1 MSAATGSA
9 LVAALAMAAILL
21 APGPANRRL
30 LLAGA
35 RRGAWRAMPLLAVHW
50 LACCLAI
57 GTWCT
62 ALGLLA
68 GVLPSALAAAQVC
81 AIGYVLWTAAR
92 WWRKAPR
99 CESSVG
105 GMFSVAMVDANALFC
120 AAIVFPPLGASA
132 ADVSQAYLVWT
143 ALLLPVGACWIM
155 AGAAATRYQAYQASA
170 RPAPPHRGRRRLAA
184 LLGVFSGSLSI
195 LLPH

>member
-1 MSAATGSA
+1 MSATGSA
-9 LVAALAMAAILL
+9 LVAALALAAVLL

-35 RRGAWRAMPLLAVHW
+35 RRGARRALPLLGVHW

-62 ALGLLA
+62 ALGLVA
-68 GVLPSALAAAQVC
+68 SMLPSVLAAAQVC

-92 WWRKAPR
+92 WWRKAPSG
-99 CESSVG
+99 EGGAG
-105 GMFSVAMVDANALFC
+105 GMFSVAMVDANALFS
-120 AAIVFPPLGASA
+120 AAIVFPPLGAPA
-132 ADVSQAYLVWT
+132 ADVSWAYLMLT
-143 ALLLPVGACWIM
+143 ALLLPIGACWIM
-155 AGAAATRYQAYQASA
+155 AGAAAARHPGGTRA
-170 RPAPPHRGRRRLAA
+170 RRRGVAA
-184 LLGVFSGSLSI
+184 LLGAFSGSLAV

>member
-1 MSAATGSA
+1 MSAATGGTV
-9 LVAALAMAAILL
+9 VAALAMAAVLL

-35 RRGAWRAMPLLAVHW
+35 RGGAWHALPLLAAHW

-68 GVLPSALAAAQVC
+68 SVLPSIMAAAQVC

-99 CESSVG
+99 EEGRVAA
-105 GMFSVAMVDANALFC
+105 MFSVAMVDANALFC
-120 AAIVFPPLGASA
+120 AAIVFPPLGAAA
-132 ADVSQAYLVWT
+132 ADVSLAYLMLT
-143 ALLLPVGACWIM
+143 ALLLPIGACWIM
-155 AGAAATRYQAYQASA
+155 AGAAAARYPTGAV
-170 RPAPPHRGRRRLAA
+170 PPGPKRGRRRVAA
-184 LLGVFSGSLSI
+184 LLGVFSGSLSV
-195 LLPH
+195 LPPH

>member
-1 MSAATGSA
+1 MSAATGSTLA
-9 LVAALAMAAILL
+9 AALAMAAVLL

-35 RRGAWRAMPLLAVHW
+35 RRGVWNALPLLAVHW

-57 GTWCT
+57 GSWCT

-68 GVLPSALAAAQVC
+68 RTLPSAMAAAQVC

-99 CESSVG
+99 CEGSVAA
-105 GMFSVAMVDANALFC
+105 MFSVAMVDAATLFC
-120 AAIVFPPLGASA
+120 AAIVFPPLGAAA
-132 ADVSQAYLVWT
+132 ADVSSAYLMLT
-143 ALLLPVGACWIM
+143 ALLLPIGACWIM
-155 AGAAATRYQAYQASA
+155 AGAAAARFPKGAVAPAS
-170 RPAPPHRGRRRLAA
+170 HRRRRRLAA
-184 LLGVFSGSLSI
+184 LLGGFSGALST

>member
-1 MSAATGSA
+1 MSAAPGST
-9 LVAALAMAAILL
+9 LVAALAIVAVLL

-35 RRGAWRAMPLLAVHW
+35 RRGARRALPLLAVHW

-68 GVLPSALAAAQVC
+68 NVLPAVPAAAQVC

-92 WWRKAPR
+92 WWRKAPSG
-99 CESSVG
+99 EGGVG
-105 GMFSVAMVDANALFC
+105 AMFSVAMVDANAVFC
-120 AAIVFPPLGASA
+120 AAIVFPPLGAPVT
-132 ADVSQAYLVWT
+132 DVSWAYLMLT
-143 ALLLPVGACWIM
+143 ALLLPIGACWIM
-155 AGAAATRYQAYQASA
+155 AGATAARYPAGAAPAGA
-170 RPAPPHRGRRRLAA
+170 RARRRGVAA
-184 LLGVFSGSLSI
+184 LLGAFSGSLAI